1 MDTKIQNFKKSA
13 LAFSCAFAWA
23 FAFPLIK
30 LGISEFNIHSEDV
43 AAKILFAG
51 IRFFSA
57 GILVWTISSFSR
69 KNKII
74 DNMKTVFLILA
85 FGLIN
90 ISLHY
95 GFYYIGLSRLSG
107 SRSAVIDSLS
117 TFILIAISCIL
128 FKDEHFTVNKA
139 VGCILGISG
148 IITVNIGSGQDSAFS
163 LGGDGM
169 LILSAVF
176 SAFGGILT
184 RIVSKKTD
192 ILNATGIS
200 LFFGGGI
207 MIISGLI
214 FGGRLNTVTPEG
226 IFILFCLTLISV
238 YGFSIYN
245 YLLSKYPVGEIAIF
259 NSLIPIM
266 GVILSCI
273 ILNEPFKAQYIIAGI
288 LVSLGVYII
297 NSQEF
302 VIQKRRSKAYEKE

>member
-1 MDTKIQNFKKSA
+1 MAIRNIAAVVSGMDEEYPYQIIQ
-13 LAFSCAFAWA
+13 
-23 FAFPLIK
+23 
-30 LGISEFNIHSEDV
+30 GINKY
-43 AAKILFAG
+43 AQ
-51 IRFFSA
+51 
-57 GILVWTISSFSR
+57 
-69 KNKII
+69 KNS
-74 DNMKTVFLILA
+74 
-85 FGLIN
+85 IN
-90 ISLHY
+90 VSY
-95 GFYYIGLSRLSG
+95 
-107 SRSAVIDSLS
+107 
-117 TFILIAISCIL
+117 
-128 FKDEHFTVNKA
+128 
-139 VGCILGISG
+139 
-148 IITVNIGSGQDSAFS
+148 
-163 LGGDGM
+163 
-169 LILSAVF
+169 F